1 MIFFHQE
8 GYCGH
13 QRSQARHP
21 AYLAGVP
28 DALIFFCFLFLHQ
41 GKKRK
46 WGFGGNA
53 PNYTIDMMIMAQKV
67 TIQVEKQ
74 PGDED
79 FFACYMLDDM
89 PGFGLA
95 GYGDTVQEAIDD
107 LYIAQEEMK
116 ELFHEEGK
124 AFPELAF
131 EFRFDED
138 TPVPEGFRMQ
148 AEMVAS

>member
-1 MIFFHQE
+1 
-8 GYCGH
+8 
-13 QRSQARHP
+13 
-21 AYLAGVP
+21 
-28 DALIFFCFLFLHQ
+28 
-41 GKKRK
+41 
-46 WGFGGNA
+46 
-53 PNYTIDMMIMAQKV
+53 MMIMAQKV

-116 ELFHEEGK
+116 ALFHEEGK

-138 TPVPEGFRMQ
+138 TPVPEGLRMQ

>member
-1 MIFFHQE
+1 
-8 GYCGH
+8 
-13 QRSQARHP
+13 
-21 AYLAGVP
+21 
-28 DALIFFCFLFLHQ
+28 
-41 GKKRK
+41 
-46 WGFGGNA
+46 
-53 PNYTIDMMIMAQKV
+53 MIMAQKV

-116 ELFHEEGK
+116 RALSRRGK
-124 AFPELAF
+124 SIS
-131 EFRFDED
+131 RI
-138 TPVPEGFRMQ
+138 GI
-148 AEMVAS
+148 

>member
-1 MIFFHQE
+1 M
-8 GYCGH
+8 
-13 QRSQARHP
+13 
-21 AYLAGVP
+21 GVKSWGLGSIENCSRTYSRAI
-28 DALIFFCFLFLHQ
+28 DSLIQ
-41 GKKRK
+41 
-46 WGFGGNA
+46 
-53 PNYTIDMMIMAQKV
+53 MIMAQKV

-116 ELFHEEGK
+116 ALFHEEGK

-138 TPVPEGFRMQ
+138 TPVPEGLRMQ

>member
-1 MIFFHQE
+1 
-8 GYCGH
+8 
-13 QRSQARHP
+13 
-21 AYLAGVP
+21 
-28 DALIFFCFLFLHQ
+28 
-41 GKKRK
+41 
-46 WGFGGNA
+46 
-53 PNYTIDMMIMAQKV
+53 MMIMAQKV

-116 ELFHEEGK
+116 EFFHEEGK

>member
-1 MIFFHQE
+1 
-8 GYCGH
+8 
-13 QRSQARHP
+13 
-21 AYLAGVP
+21 
-28 DALIFFCFLFLHQ
+28 
-41 GKKRK
+41 
-46 WGFGGNA
+46 
-53 PNYTIDMMIMAQKV
+53 MMIMAQKV

-95 GYGDTVQEAIDD
+95 GYGDTVQEAIDN

-131 EFRFDED
+131 EFASMK
-138 TPVPEGFRMQ
+138 TPPYPKAYGCKPRWLLHNHHIR
-148 AEMVAS
+148 